1 MMNNIYRGYALMRFR
16 MKISYHAF
24 IKSMTIKEHFFMAIL
39 KAYQCREAKDLIQ
52 NPWPKMNN
60 DLIGELKTSNLLE
73 ICCDHKD
80 HGKQE

>member
-1 MMNNIYRGYALMRFR
+1 
-16 MKISYHAF
+16 
-24 IKSMTIKEHFFMAIL
+24 MAIL

-60 DLIGELKTSNLLE
+60 NLIGELKTSNLLE

-80 HGKQE
+80 HGKQEENK